1 MNLSRVAALAAVLAL
16 TLAAPCVAVA
26 ATPAAD
32 AAAPAQAPVATI
44 DPPPRFE
51 RRQQGR
57 IGGRELRWTTRVTAM
72 QITGADGTPT
82 AEMYYTAYLAE
93 TGKTGEP
100 RPLTFVFN
108 GGPGSSSMWLHLGLL
123 GPRRVLVDSEARA
136 DDGAPPYRVIDN
148 PDSLLAV
155 TDLVFI
161 DPIGTGWSRVIGAGK
176 TADYWSLDGDVA
188 SIAQFIR
195 RYVAEEDRWNAP
207 KYLVGQS
214 FGTTRAALLAEALL
228 GDGQSLALNGIV
240 MVSQAMD
247 YTGSTPTPD
256 NVIAHVTYL
265 PTMAATARY
274 HGRAGTDRPLADWV
288 DEARR
293 FAVDEYLPALFRG
306 SLLPDDDRQRI
317 AGRLAGFTGLPRDY
331 VLRADLRVTV
341 PRFAKELLRAEGAAV
356 GRMDARFRVD
366 EPDDTA
372 SEPRLEDAAMLSVSS
387 AVTAVLN
394 DYLRRELGARIDRPY
409 LTSNREIGQNWNYRS
424 APPGQGWEPAYVNTA
439 RALSDAMRANPA
451 MRVFVANGY
460 YDLIT
465 PFFDAEYT
473 LARHEIPRERVVMR
487 YYEAGHM
494 PYLRQADFEALV
506 RDLRAFYAGQ
516 L

>member
-1 MNLSRVAALAAVLAL
+1 MNLRPTVLLAVVLGLATNLSVAADI
-16 TLAAPCVAVA
+16 
-26 ATPAAD
+26 ATPADEASE
-32 AAAPAQAPVATI
+32 ASPSPAVAI
-44 DPPPRFE
+44 EPPPRFE
-51 RRQQGR
+51 RAQRGR
-57 IGGRELRWTTRVTAM
+57 IGGRELRWTARVAAM
-72 QITGADGTPT
+72 QLAGADGAPA

-93 TGKTGEP
+93 TDESGEP

-108 GGPGSSSMWLHLGLL
+108 GGPGSSSMWLHMGLL

-136 DDGAPPYRVIDN
+136 DDGAPPYRVVDN

-195 RYVAEEDRWNAP
+195 RFVDAEDRWNAP

-214 FGTTRAALLAEALL
+214 FGTTRAALLAESLL

-247 YTGSTPTPD
+247 YTGSTPAPD

-288 DEARR
+288 DAARR

-306 SLLPDDDRQRI
+306 STLPAEDRERI
-317 AGRLAGFTGLPRDY
+317 AGRLAEFTGLPRDY
-331 VLRADLRVTV
+331 VLRADLRVSV

-372 SEPRLEDAAMLSVSS
+372 AEPRLEDAAMLSISS

-409 LTSNREIGQNWNYRS
+409 MTSNGDISDNWNYCIV
-424 APPGQGWEPAYVNTA
+424 PEGQTWEPVYVNTA

-473 LARHEIPRERVVMR
+473 LARHEIPRERVLMR

-494 PYLRQADFEALV
+494 PYLRQGDFEALV
-506 RDLRAFYAGQ
+506 RDLRAFYANQ